1 MIAIANSHTSRV
13 IQPYLAGIY
22 IYPIKSLDALSVT
35 QAKILASGALESD
48 RKFALFDEQGK
59 FVNGKRYGKIHQ
71 IRSSLDLGSRCLSLA
86 IQGAEAPNIFDIDKD
101 RINLESW
108 LSNYFGFFVNIAEN
122 SILGFPDDTDS
133 PGPTIISTATL
144 ELIASWFPGLTVEDI
159 RCRFRANLEIAGVPP
174 FWEDRLFGEEGE
186 LVQFQIGEVV
196 LAGVN
201 PCQRCIVPTRDAITG
216 ETYPN
221 FQKIFVEKRH
231 ETLPDGIVR
240 SRFNHFYRLSVNTRV
255 VASSERMVLH
265 LGDEVKL
272 L

>member
-1 MIAIANSHTSRV
+1 MSNLF
-13 IQPYLAGIY
+13 PFLAGIY

-48 RKFALFDEQGK
+48 REFALFDGQGN
-59 FVNGKRYGKIHQ
+59 FVNGKRYAKIHQ
-71 IRSSLDLGSRCLSLA
+71 IRSSFDLSSRSLSLA
-86 IQGAEAPNIFDIDKD
+86 IQGAEQKDIFHIDKD
-101 RINLESW
+101 RIKLESW
-108 LSNYFGFFVNIAEN
+108 LSNYFGFAVKIQQN
-122 SILGFPDDTDS
+122 LTMGFPDDTDS

-144 ELIASWFPGLTVEDI
+144 ELVTSWFPGLTVEDI
-159 RCRFRANLEIAGVPP
+159 RLRFRANLEIGGVPP
-174 FWEDRLFGEEGE
+174 FWEDQLFGKEGE
-186 LVQFQIGEVV
+186 LVTFQIGAVKFE
-196 LAGVN
+196 GVN

-221 FQKIFVEKRH
+221 FQKIFIEKRK

-255 VASSERMVLH
+255 VESQEGKVLH